1 MAWNRGDTLKDGKY
15 TIRGVL
21 GQGGFGITYR
31 VRDENGRQFALK
43 TLNDNAIAEPNF
55 AKLHEDFMNEA
66 LRLAQFKNHPH
77 IVKIY
82 KLLQETIRKNN
93 LFSSISLCCILMEY
107 IEGTT
112 LEKLVEKG
120 GAIPEAEAVRYI
132 QQIGNALTAI
142 HQEGLL
148 HRDVKPSNIILRAS
162 NSEAVLIDFGIAR
175 EFTGDRTL
183 RHTEFVTP
191 GFAPIEQYDP
201 DATRGEYTD
210 VYALAAT
217 LYYLVTGKVP
227 TTTSSRLI
235 NTPLK
240 PVKQIV
246 PNLSDRLHDAIVW
259 GMELLPQRRPQSVQ
273 SWLKLLGKSA
283 PISQPQ
289 PAKTSPV
296 PPAVNFS
303 LILQPQVPP
312 PPPPA
317 DDLSSDKGIDYR
329 KLRDFLKAGN
339 WKKADEETLSSD
351 KGIDYRKLRDFLKAG
366 NWKKADEETLKVMLK
381 VAGREKKGWLDI
393 PDIDNFPCTDLRT
406 IDQLWV
412 KYSKGRF
419 GFSVQKRI
427 WQSVGG
433 KPGVWDYEI
442 ARCNEFGNYVGWYES
457 VLNYWLDY
465 SKLDFSLNARVGH
478 LPCAGVTS
486 VRKVNGLPWTWGLNS
501 FFSRVETCKV

>member
-1 MAWNRGDTLKDGKY
+1 MAWNRGDRLKDGKY

-77 IVKIY
+77 IVKVY
-82 KLLQETIRKNN
+82 KLLQENLTTNN
-93 LFSSISLCCILMEY
+93 SGNRLFFFGAKPASISLCCILMEY
-107 IEGTT
+107 IEGTN
-112 LEKLVEKG
+112 LEEWVQRR
-120 GAIPEAEAVRYI
+120 GALPELDALRYI

-201 DATRGEYTD
+201 DARRGEYTD
-210 VYALAAT
+210 VYAMAAT

-227 TTTSSRLI
+227 TTATSRLI

-240 PVKQIV
+240 PIKQIV
-246 PNLSDRLHDAIVW
+246 PSLSDELHDAIVW
-259 GMELLPQRRPQSVQ
+259 GMELLPENRPQSVQ
-273 SWLKLLGKSA
+273 IWLKLLSE
-283 PISQPQ
+283 IE
-289 PAKTSPV
+289 
-296 PPAVNFS
+296 
-303 LILQPQVPP
+303 
-312 PPPPA
+312 A
-317 DDLSSDKGIDYR
+317 DDLRSDKGVDYR
-329 KLRDFLKAGN
+329 KLRDLLKAGN
-339 WKKADEETLSSD
+339 WKEADEET
-351 KGIDYRKLRDFLKAG
+351 GR
-366 NWKKADEETLKVMLK
+366 VMLK
-381 VAGREKKGWLDI
+381 AAGREKEGWLDDESI
-393 PDIDNFPCTDLRT
+393 NKFPCTDLRT
-406 IDQLWV
+406 IDRLWV

-427 WQSVGG
+427 WESVGG
-433 KPGVWDYEI
+433 KPGEYDWETRSL
-442 ARCNEFGNYVGWYES
+442 AR
-457 VLNYWLDY
+457 
-465 SKLDFSLNARVGH
+465 K
-478 LPCAGVTS
+478 
-486 VRKVNGLPWTWGLNS
+486 
-501 FFSRVETCKV
+501 

>member
-15 TIRGVL
+15 TIRQTL

-77 IVKIY
+77 IVKVY
-82 KLLQETIRKNN
+82 KLLQENLTVNN
-93 LFSSISLCCILMEY
+93 SGNRLFFFGAKPASISLCCILMEY
-107 IEGTT
+107 IEGTN
-112 LEKLVEKG
+112 LEEWVLG
-120 GAIPEAEAVRYI
+120 RGALPELDALRYI

-142 HQEGLL
+142 HGEGLL

-210 VYALAAT
+210 VYAMAAT

-227 TTTSSRLI
+227 TTATSRLI

-240 PVKQIV
+240 PIKQIV
-246 PNLSDRLHDAIVW
+246 PSLSDELHDAIVW
-259 GMELLPQRRPQSVQ
+259 GMELLPENRPQSVQ
-273 SWLKLLGKSA
+273 IWLKLLSE
-283 PISQPQ
+283 IE
-289 PAKTSPV
+289 
-296 PPAVNFS
+296 
-303 LILQPQVPP
+303 
-312 PPPPA
+312 A
-317 DDLSSDKGIDYR
+317 DDLRSDKGVDYR
-329 KLRDFLKAGN
+329 KLRDLLKAGN
-339 WKKADEETLSSD
+339 WKEADEET
-351 KGIDYRKLRDFLKAG
+351 GR
-366 NWKKADEETLKVMLK
+366 VMLK
-381 VAGREKKGWLDI
+381 VAGREKEGYLIVEDI
-393 PDIDNFPCTDLRT
+393 ENFPCTDLRT
-406 IDQLWV
+406 IDRLWV

-427 WQSVGG
+427 WESVGG
-433 KPGVWDYEI
+433 KPGEYDYETFKK
-442 ARCNEFGNYVGWYES
+442 FGEKVGWYVKEKD
-457 VLNYWLDY
+457 NWEWKYWRDLT
-465 SKLDFSLNARVGH
+465 FALNAPVGH
-478 LPCAGVTS
+478 LPVVWLCGVS
-486 VRKVNGLPWTWGLNS
+486 SLASRLVNCNL
-501 FFSRVETCKV
+501 

>member
-1 MAWNRGDTLKDGKY
+1 M
-15 TIRGVL
+15 

-43 TLNDNAIAEPNF
+43 TLNDKAIAEPNF

-82 KLLQETIRKNN
+82 KLLQENLTRNN
-93 LFSSISLCCILMEY
+93 FGNRIFFFGSQPASIPLCCILMEY
-107 IEGTT
+107 IEGTN
-112 LEKLVEKG
+112 LEELVERR
-120 GAIPEAEAVRYI
+120 GAIPEAEALRYI

-142 HQEGLL
+142 HLEGLL
-148 HRDVKPSNIILRAS
+148 HRDVKPSNIVLRAS

-201 DATRGEYTD
+201 DARRGEYTD

-217 LYYLVTGKVP
+217 LYYLVTGTMP
-227 TTTSSRLI
+227 TTASSRLM

-246 PNLSDRLHDAIVW
+246 PSLSDNLHDAIVW
-259 GMELLPQRRPQSVQ
+259 GMELLPEKRPQTVQ
-273 SWLKLLGKSA
+273 SWLKFFSTSA
-283 PISQPQ
+283 AIPQPQ
-289 PAKTSPV
+289 PAKISPI
-296 PPAVNFS
+296 PAAVNIS
-303 LILQPQVPP
+303 PLRQPQVFP

-317 DDLSSDKGIDYR
+317 DDLSSEKGVDYR
-329 KLRDFLKAGN
+329 KLRDLLKAGS
-339 WKKADEETLSSD
+339 WKEADEETL
-351 KGIDYRKLRDFLKAG
+351 R
-366 NWKKADEETLKVMLK
+366 VMLK
-381 VAGREKKGWLDI
+381 AAGREEKYLDTES
-393 PDIDNFPCTDLRT
+393 IDNFPCTDLRT

-427 WQSVGG
+427 WESVGG
-433 KPGVWDYEI
+433 KPGEWDVKI
-442 ARCNEFGNYVGWYES
+442 FKKFCDRVGWYEMKKDEWTE
-457 VLNYWLDY
+457 YPDEFT
-465 SKLDFSLNARVGH
+465 FSLNAPGGH
-478 LPCAGVTS
+478 LPGRMAHLC
-486 VRKVNGLPWTWGLNS
+486 NS
-501 FFSRVETCKV
+501 KARGFLSLLSRRDL